1 VDNSLSVPVDAAR
14 EDARQAVEGVVGPGS
29 SVGEAF
35 TAQEQA
41 FLRHYSEGKL
51 RYEAMVQAG
60 YVASAPDR
68 QGYHGVM
75 ERAQEL
81 VGRAERLSLSSI
93 SSAIGADKVL
103 FCSYLWQICTG
114 PKPHEAIK
122 GLQLLARIHG
132 LWDNDKSRQPQVA
145 LVFTS
150 AQSSTPEKPVDL
162 PFTMSSADYSV
173 FSDPRQPPQVE
184 NDRAS

>member
-1 VDNSLSVPVDAAR
+1 MDNSLSVPGDTGGD
-14 EDARQAVEGVVGPGS
+14 DARQAVGGVVGPGS

-60 YVASAPDR
+60 YVVSAPDLA
-68 QGYHGVM
+68 GYQGVM
-75 ERAQEL
+75 ARAQEL

-93 SSAIGADKVL
+93 CSSIGGDKIL
-103 FCSYLWQICTG
+103 FCAALWQQCQAQNA
-114 PKPHEAIK
+114 HAAIK
-122 GLQLLARIHG
+122 ALALMARIHG

-145 LVFTS
+145 LVFTQ
-150 AQSSTPEKPVDL
+150 AQGQPAEKPVDL

-173 FSDPRQPPQVE
+173 FSDPHVPRGTE
-184 NDRAS
+184 EKAG